1 MTGNQRI
8 LAAFRHE
15 RTDRLPLFEQSV
27 ASSVASEL
35 LGREAFTG
43 TTALHRDCS
52 EASIRGRDA
61 YDELMERVLDDTVAL
76 ADLLGHDAASV
87 PWVLPYEPTR
97 KLDQLNYL
105 CGDPDTGPWRIRRFD
120 PASQTLGVAER
131 GGFPETE
138 RDIEC
143 EVETAEKRAAGARPR
158 PEDFPLQGKL
168 LDRVGD
174 RLAVFGNGGLQ
185 IPLEEIWLEM
195 TALRPDLIERWLD
208 AQVEASCRN
217 MAAQSRLGIRVIWGG
232 YDLADNSG
240 PVYGPRVFRDLVLPR
255 LKKIAGCAAELG
267 LFYLF
272 RSDGNLWSIADDLF
286 VASGIHGYGEI
297 DIDAG
302 MDLLEVRRRYP
313 KPALWGGISCG
324 KLMLLG
330 SADQVRAETRR
341 VVDGIGGVGHILGTS
356 NSILHG
362 TPPENVLA
370 MVEEARRHTG

>member
-1 MTGNQRI
+1 MTGNERI

-27 ASSVASEL
+27 ANSVASQL
-35 LGREAFTG
+35 LGREACTG
-43 TTALHRDCS
+43 TTVLHRDCS
-52 EASIRGRDA
+52 EASVRGRDA

-76 ADLLGHDAASV
+76 ADLLGHDAASAA
-87 PWVLPYEPTR
+87 WALPYEPTR
-97 KLDQLNYL
+97 KLDEFNYL

-120 PASQTLGVAER
+120 PVSQTLGVAEK

-138 RDIEC
+138 EEIER
-143 EVETAEKRAAGARPR
+143 EVETAEKRAADLHPTSQ
-158 PEDFPLQGKL
+158 DFPLLARL

-174 RLAVFGNGGLQ
+174 RLAVFGSGGLQ
-185 IPLEEIWLEM
+185 IPLEETWLAM
-195 TALRPDLIERWLD
+195 TALRPDLVGRWLD

-217 MAAQSRLGIRVIWGG
+217 MAVQAAMGLRVIWGG

-240 PVYGPRVFRDLVLPR
+240 PIYGPRVFRELVLPR
-255 LKKIAGCAAELG
+255 LKKIAGCARELG

-286 VASGIHGYGEI
+286 VESGIHGYGEI

-302 MDLLEVRRRYP
+302 MGLLEVRRRYP
-313 KPALWGGISCG
+313 RVTLWGGISCG
-324 KLMLLG
+324 RLMRLG
-330 SADQVRAETRR
+330 SVEEVRAETRR
-341 VVDGIGGVGHILGTS
+341 IVDGLGKVGHILGTS

-370 MVEEARRHTG
+370 MTDEARK